1 MQTFQDLLATL
12 HELHADIEQAI
23 AGLPQ
28 EALDWQPGPGMNSIG
43 VLLAHVTGAER
54 YWFSDVLM
62 GEPSHRDREA
72 EFRAHGLD
80 APAWQKRLA
89 ESEAY
94 AQKALATL
102 TLPDLETLRTF
113 PRDGRKITVAWSLGH
128 ILEHTA
134 IHAGHIQI
142 TRQLWEQKAGRH

>member
-12 HELHADIEQAI
+12 HELHADIEQVI

-28 EALDWQPGPGMNSIG
+28 EALDWKPGPDMNSIG
-43 VLLAHVTGAER
+43 VLIAHVTGAEH
-54 YWFSDVLM
+54 YWFGDVIQ
-62 GEPSHRDREA
+62 GEPSQRDREA
-72 EFRAHGLD
+72 EFRAQGLD
-80 APAWQKRLA
+80 ATAWQKRLA
-89 ESEAY
+89 ESEAS

-102 TLPDLETLRTF
+102 PLPDLETLRTF

-134 IHAGHIQI
+134 LHTGHIQI
-142 TRQLWEQKAGRH
+142 TRQLWEQK